1 MTDVWS
7 TGPNV
12 SLELFGNMFVLVTVK
27 QLKCFP
33 ILKRYQVEIMHLVRT
48 QKTLPLLYTVSD
60 YFFH

>member
-33 ILKRYQVEIMHLVRT
+33 ILKRYQVEIMH
-48 QKTLPLLYTVSD
+48 
-60 YFFH
+60 